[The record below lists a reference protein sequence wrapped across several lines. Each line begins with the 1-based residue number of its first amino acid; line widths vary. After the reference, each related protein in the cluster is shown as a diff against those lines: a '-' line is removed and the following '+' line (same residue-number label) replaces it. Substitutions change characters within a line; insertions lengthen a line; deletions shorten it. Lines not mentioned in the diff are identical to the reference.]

1 MPAHGE
7 VMTMRLPQG
16 LAAGADKGH
25 KGVFRVVMAYD
36 DFTSGKR
43 AMDACHFL
51 GFQLGGG
58 VELRSSMWKFDILR
72 NARLNE
78 IAVADAIEA
87 DVIIVANAPDAG
99 LPEEVARWVEAW
111 VPRKR
116 GQTAALVALLD
127 FTGKDPRES
136 AQAYALLKGAAASA
150 SIDFLPQEIRGPDNA
165 MAAFPPVPL
174 KKVPRAR
181 ADAVTSRPP
190 PEGWGLND

>member
-1 MPAHGE
+1 
-7 VMTMRLPQG
+7 MTMRLPRGAARG
-16 LAAGADKGH
+16 LETDREE
-25 KGVFRVVMAYD
+25 VFRVVMAYD
-36 DFTSGKR
+36 DFNSGKR
-43 AMDACHFL
+43 AMDACNFL

-72 NARLNE
+72 NDRLKE
-78 IAVADAIEA
+78 IAVEDAIEA

-99 LPEEVARWVEAW
+99 LPVDVARWIEAW

-136 AQAYALLKGAAASA
+136 AQAYALLKSAAASA
-150 SIDFLPQEIRGPDNA
+150 SIDFLPQEIRVPGNRIP
-165 MAAFPPVPL
+165 AFPPAPL
-174 KKVPRAR
+174 PHTPPPRT
-181 ADAVTSRPP
+181 DAVPSQPP

>member
-1 MPAHGE
+1 
-7 VMTMRLPQG
+7 MTMRFGQG
-16 LAAGADKGH
+16 WAAEVDRNH
-25 KGVFRVVMAYD
+25 DRVFRVLIAYD

-51 GFQLGGG
+51 EFQLGSGI
-58 VELRSSMWKFDILR
+58 ELRSSMWKFDILR

-87 DVIIVANAPDAG
+87 DVIIIANAPDAG
-99 LPEEVARWVEAW
+99 LPDEVARWVQAW

-127 FTGKDPRES
+127 FTGKNPGES
-136 AQAYALLKGAAASA
+136 TQAYALLKRAATSA
-150 SIDFLPQEIRGPDNA
+150 RIDFLPQEIHGPDDA
-165 MAAFPPVPL
+165 MPAFPPVPL
-174 KKVPRAR
+174 RQMPPAR
-181 ADAVTSRPP
+181 TDSVTNRPP